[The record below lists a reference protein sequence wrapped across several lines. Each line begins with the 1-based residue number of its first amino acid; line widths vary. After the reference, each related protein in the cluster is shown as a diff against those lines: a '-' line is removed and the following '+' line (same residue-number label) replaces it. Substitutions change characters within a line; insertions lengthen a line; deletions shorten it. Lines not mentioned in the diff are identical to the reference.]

1 MFNKNLVLY
10 VLLGALALLYAATLF
25 YPGGNQQNA
34 LAPGWSWQHN
44 YISNLFAQK
53 GINGRPNAARPLAI
67 TAMAALS
74 YGMALFYVQFS
85 FKIPGTSA
93 PNIIR
98 YAGLGGT
105 LCTFLVITSLHN
117 AMITAAVTL
126 NLVAIFYITVFT
138 FKTSLSL
145 LKLLCVLC
153 MLSAYLTVYVYST
166 RANLLILPTL
176 QKLTLLTTIGWVLGM
191 HYLSRKED
199 YESNLKTDH

>member
-10 VLLGALALLYAATLF
+10 TLLGALALLFIATLF

-34 LAPGWSWQHN
+34 LATGWSWQHN
-44 YISNLFAQK
+44 YISNLFAEK
-53 GINGRPNAARPLAI
+53 GINGQHNAARPLAGA
-67 TAMAALS
+67 AMAALS
-74 YGMALFYVQFS
+74 YGMMLFYVQFS

-93 PNIIR
+93 PAIIR
-98 YAGLGGT
+98 YAGMAGT
-105 LCTFLVITSLHN
+105 LCTFLVITNLHD

-138 FKTSLSL
+138 FKTSLNL

-153 MLSAYLTVYVYST
+153 MLSVYLTVYVYYS

-176 QKLTLLTTIGWVLGM
+176 QKITLLTTVGWVLCM
-191 HYLSRKED
+191 HYLTSRED
-199 YESNLKTDH
+199 FEDNLKIS